1 MNIKQF
7 SKEITVLMLALIVA
21 VGSYLLWD
29 RHTYHDTANPKAT
42 LTKASKTKAATTLIF
57 HKTGCADCRAV
68 VTDVNR
74 GIRNNANTDFVVVD
88 TKDSDLYK
96 RYNVVSVPTI
106 IKLHNGHEVSRYSG
120 TNKAEIAN
128 ILADEAMR

>member
-7 SKEITVLMLALIVA
+7 TKEIGIFLMALAIA
-21 VGSYLLWD
+21 VGSYILWD
-29 RHTYHDTANPKAT
+29 QHTYHNTSNPKSELAQ
-42 LTKASKTKAATTLIF
+42 AAKTKADTNLIF
-57 HKTGCADCRAV
+57 HKTGCADCKAV
-68 VTDVNR
+68 VKDVNR
-74 GIRNNANTDFVVVD
+74 GIRENTNSNYVVVD
-88 TKDSDLYK
+88 TKGSDLYK